1 LEKTKIMKRVRKS
14 ELIKKGKQVFGDIQK
29 FNRWL
34 NTECES
40 LNCKPIYLYEKDK
53 LKEIFDELIKI
64 ESNLKK

>member
-1 LEKTKIMKRVRKS
+1 MKKIRKS

-29 FNRWL
+29 FNSWL
-34 NTECES
+34 NTECVS